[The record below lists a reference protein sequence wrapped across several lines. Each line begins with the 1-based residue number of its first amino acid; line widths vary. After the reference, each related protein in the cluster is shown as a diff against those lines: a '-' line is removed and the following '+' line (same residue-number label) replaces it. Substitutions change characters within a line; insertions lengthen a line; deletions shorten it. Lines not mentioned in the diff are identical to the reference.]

1 MANMQLAVRGSQ
13 GLYMVQ
19 GPPEYKEEKSFPAEK
34 SSKCKVST
42 LKKRPA
48 GFIQDLSLSPAY

>member
-19 GPPEYKEEKSFPAEK
+19 GPPEYKEEKSFPAET
-34 SSKCKVST
+34 SSKCKVSA
-42 LKKRPA
+42 LK
-48 GFIQDLSLSPAY
+48 